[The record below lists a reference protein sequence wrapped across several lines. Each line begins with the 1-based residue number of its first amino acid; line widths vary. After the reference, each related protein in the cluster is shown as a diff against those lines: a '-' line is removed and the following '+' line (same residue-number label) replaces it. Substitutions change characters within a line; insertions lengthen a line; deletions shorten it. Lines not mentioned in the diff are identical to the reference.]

1 VSNFER
7 RSAREEWQLAHDEL
21 LAKERHLAQLA
32 VRFARREVPEAEIE
46 KLHGDLEVFR
56 KLANSLF
63 SLAFGA
69 TRPTA

>member
-1 VSNFER
+1 MDR
-7 RSAREEWQLAHDEL
+7 LAAREEWQVAHSEL

-32 VRFARREVPEAEIE
+32 VRFARREIPEAEIE